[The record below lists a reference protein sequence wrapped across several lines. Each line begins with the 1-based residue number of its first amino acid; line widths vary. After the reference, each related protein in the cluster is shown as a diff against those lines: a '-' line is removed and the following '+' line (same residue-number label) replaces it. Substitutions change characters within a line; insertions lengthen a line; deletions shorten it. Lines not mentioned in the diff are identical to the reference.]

1 MYAFCV
7 NENDELKN
15 AEVELQHSV
24 KKAYDLYHLLL
35 LLIVDTTRYA
45 ELKHDAARHK
55 VSKLTTDDMLCTRL
69 AENLF
74 AKAVSNNFDLNE
86 YINENTINWNNHEQV
101 IRDLYE
107 RIITSDYYQKYM
119 EAEEGDFNVDKDFWI
134 KVLKKE
140 ILTNELLWD
149 AMEEMSIYWMDDLEI
164 VLSFVLK
171 TCKAFKEESGSQQRL
186 LPMYKDEKDYEFV
199 MRLIQYT
206 IVNNKQYTEL
216 IDKNTKN
223 WDFDRIAYMDVIIMR
238 MAITELMNFPTI
250 PVNVTLNE
258 YIELA
263 KWYSTPRSGFFVNGV
278 LDKLVTEL
286 KKEGKLQKPTL

>member
-1 MYAFCV
+1 
-7 NENDELKN
+7 
-15 AEVELQHSV
+15 
-24 KKAYDLYHLLL
+24 
-35 LLIVDTTRYA
+35 
-45 ELKHDAARHK
+45 
-55 VSKLTTDDMLCTRL
+55 
-69 AENLF
+69 
-74 AKAVSNNFDLNE
+74 
-86 YINENTINWNNHEQV
+86 
-101 IRDLYE
+101 
-107 RIITSDYYQKYM
+107 
-119 EAEEGDFNVDKDFWI
+119 
-134 KVLKKE
+134 
-140 ILTNELLWD
+140 
-149 AMEEMSIYWMDDLEI
+149 MEEMSIYWMDDLEI